1 MKRLPLLL
9 LVVSSAATFAACE
22 EKKET
27 PKPTPSAAAQGAG
40 EAEKPRAQAPATV
53 IDRSLLVQFTA
64 LPKTFA
70 SVNNAITPDKVDL
83 GRTLFHDT
91 RLSKNQDLAC
101 SSCHDPAKFGVN
113 GLKTSEGHKK
123 QIGKRNAPTVYN
135 AAGQFV
141 QFWDGHAKDVE
152 EATKVSVLDAT
163 LMAMPNEAA
172 VVKVLSSMPA
182 YVEAFK
188 KAFPSDAKAI
198 SLDNVAKA
206 IGAFERTLVTP
217 SRFDKYVA
225 GDDDAITDAEK
236 KGLAKYLDLN
246 CTSCHNG
253 ALWGGTEYKKLGL
266 VVPWPNTTD
275 QGRYEV
281 TKAESDKMMFKTP
294 TLRNVA
300 KTAPYWHDGSV
311 ATLAEAVKLM
321 AHHQLGKEIS
331 DDEAKSVAEFLDT
344 LTGEPTA
351 EMTKKPVLP
360 PNSATTPKPD
370 PK

>member
-1 MKRLPLLL
+1 
-9 LVVSSAATFAACE
+9 
-22 EKKET
+22 
-27 PKPTPSAAAQGAG
+27 
-40 EAEKPRAQAPATV
+40 
-53 IDRSLLVQFTA
+53 
-64 LPKTFA
+64 
-70 SVNNAITPDKVDL
+70 
-83 GRTLFHDT
+83 
-91 RLSKNQDLAC
+91 
-101 SSCHDPAKFGVN
+101 
-113 GLKTSEGHKK
+113 
-123 QIGKRNAPTVYN
+123 
-135 AAGQFV
+135 
-141 QFWDGHAKDVE
+141 
-152 EATKVSVLDAT
+152 
-163 LMAMPNEAA
+163 
-172 VVKVLSSMPA
+172 VLSSMPA

-188 KAFPSDAKAI
+188 KAFPSDAKAL
-198 SLDNVAKA
+198 SLENVAKA

-225 GDDDAITDAEK
+225 GDDDAITNAEK

-266 VVPWPNTTD
+266 VVPWPSTTD

-281 TKAESDKMMFKTP
+281 TKTESDKMMFKTP

-311 ATLAEAVKLM
+311 ATLASAVKLM

-331 DDEAKSVAEFLDT
+331 DDEAQSVADFLDT

-351 EMTKKPVLP
+351 EMMKKPVLP
-360 PNSATTPKPD
+360 PSSQTTPKPD